1 VILLA
6 QMALY
11 MAALA
16 GVVAGAFG
24 AIFFAGSALNR
35 ARPAASRARQAAL
48 AALCL
53 CGIVASA
60 ALGFVGIPAIL
71 YFAANE

>member
-1 VILLA
+1 MLFIAQTILF
-6 QMALY
+6 
-11 MAALA
+11 MAAVA
-16 GVVAGAFG
+16 GVVAGALG
-24 AIFFAGSALNR
+24 MIFFAGGAMNR
-35 ARPAASRARQAAL
+35 ARPPEMRRRRALL

-71 YFAANE
+71 YLAQG

>member
-1 VILLA
+1 MILLV
-6 QMALY
+6 QTLFY
-11 MAALA
+11 ILALA

-24 AIFFAGSALNR
+24 MLFYAGGALNP
-35 ARPAASRARQAAL
+35 ARPRAVRLGRAAL

-60 ALGFVGIPAIL
+60 ALGFVGLPAIL
-71 YFAANE
+71 YFAGG

>member
-1 VILLA
+1 LILLA
-6 QMALY
+6 QTLLFLLALT
-11 MAALA
+11 

-24 AIFFAGSALNR
+24 MLLYAGGALNP
-35 ARPAASRARQAAL
+35 ARPQAVRLRRAAL

-60 ALGFVGIPAIL
+60 ALGFVGLPAIL
-71 YFAANE
+71 YFAGG